1 MLHHLVSYFVSETNQ
16 AVRPHRWQR
25 SLSLCYSFPAM
36 SGKAFGM
43 HRPLTKGTGLWSG
56 IISPTFCDLA
66 TFFLIIASFANLR
79 FCFVRWRMG
88 TFFMVRPLVTFNIF
102 LLARVYVAMTFIL
115 FSCLCG
121 WGGIVEWVLWC
132 LMKRWRWN
140 TVLEQSRQWKCALSV
155 FPTGLCSF
163 LQGKQGVPLYCT
175 TRERWLEAKWRR
187 QWNGVSNNLLHNLQ
201 CLCVFFNEQL
211 RTAPPQQGKKYFSM
225 LFFLALIVIT
235 IGVNNGRKNYKYF

>member
-102 LLARVYVAMTFIL
+102 LLARVYVAMTFIF
-115 FSCLCG
+115 FSCRCG
-121 WGGIVEWVLWC
+121 WGGIVEWVLRC
-132 LMKRWRWN
+132 LIGNADGGTRSWSNLGNGNVLYLFSLPDCVPFCRSLCIALLVIGDLKRSGVDNGTEYR
-140 TVLEQSRQWKCALSV
+140 TICYITYSV
-155 FPTGLCSF
+155 YVYS
-163 LQGKQGVPLYCT
+163 
-175 TRERWLEAKWRR
+175 
-187 QWNGVSNNLLHNLQ
+187 SMNNW
-201 CLCVFFNEQL
+201 EQL
-211 RTAPPQQGKKYFSM
+211 RHNKERNIFPCCFS
-225 LFFLALIVIT
+225 
-235 IGVNNGRKNYKYF
+235 